1 MSEDIRNLS
10 RAEISN
16 LSRSELINIIYEN
29 CSNIENSFAGEQRVY
44 IKNCILTV
52 TRWDGRWIRWVK
64 LNQTS
69 PNLIRVSS
77 TATIEL
83 QTLGDKVNWICEGEF
98 SRIDNIVISTTTEDK
113 CRNLILI
120 FQELIVKCGSNI
132 FHVITGF

>member
-16 LSRSELINIIYEN
+16 LSRSEIINIIYEN
-29 CSNIENSFAGEQRVY
+29 CNIETSTCGEQRVY

-52 TRWDGRWIRWVK
+52 TRRDGRWIRWVK

-83 QTLGDKVNWICEGEF
+83 QTLGNKVNWIYEGEL

-132 FHVITGF
+132 FHAITGF